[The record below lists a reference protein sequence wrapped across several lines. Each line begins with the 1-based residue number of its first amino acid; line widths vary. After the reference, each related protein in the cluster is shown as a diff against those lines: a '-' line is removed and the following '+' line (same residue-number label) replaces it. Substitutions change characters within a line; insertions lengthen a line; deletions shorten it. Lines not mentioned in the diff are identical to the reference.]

1 MKDIEGQVRFF
12 RLNNGEDI
20 IAYSYHVPKD
30 DVEQGY
36 YIVNDPMKI
45 VYMTASRGMKP
56 YMSISLM
63 QWVFSRISE
72 KQEFRLE
79 DKDVLFTVEPAVGLT
94 DYYYETV
101 EHFIEMKERQKK
113 EIQFGEGEAEFNEEE
128 QFEDEDMLD
137 ENEGL
142 QMLNDLLN
150 QSKGIDKKKL
160 H

>member
-1 MKDIEGQVRFF
+1 MKNIDGQVRFF

-30 DVEQGY
+30 DVEPSH

-45 VYMTASRGMKP
+45 VYMTTSRGTRP
-56 YMSISLM
+56 FMSISLM

-79 DKDVLFTVEPAVGLT
+79 DKDVLFAVEPAAGLT

-101 EHFIEMKERQKK
+101 EHFIEMKERQTK
-113 EIQFGEGEAEFNEEE
+113 EIQFGEGEIDEEE
-128 QFEDEDMLD
+128 LFEDEEILD

-142 QMLNDLLN
+142 QMLSDLLN

>member
-1 MKDIEGQVRFF
+1 MKDVDGQVRFF

-30 DVEQGY
+30 DVELGH
-36 YIVNDPMKI
+36 YIINDPMKI
-45 VYMTASRGMKP
+45 IYITTSKGARP

-72 KQEFRLE
+72 KQEFRIE
-79 DKDVLFTVEPAVGLT
+79 EKDVLFASEPAVGLV

-101 EHFIEMKERQKK
+101 EHFLDMKEKQKK
-113 EIQFGEGEAEFNEEE
+113 EIQFGEGEIEE
-128 QFEDEDMLD
+128 QELFEDEEMLD
-137 ENEGL
+137 EAEGIE
-142 QMLNDLLN
+142 MLKDLLS
-150 QSKGIDKKKL
+150 QTKGIDKKKL